1 MRDPRSPFSLQVL
14 SINNQVLPKMRNKK
28 IFNTNAIKEEN
39 PQTAPLIPISGKF
52 FTTNATKENHTKTRA
67 PFFQYCQS

>member
-1 MRDPRSPFSLQVL
+1 
-14 SINNQVLPKMRNKK
+14 MRNKK

-52 FTTNATKENHTKTRA
+52 FTTNATKENHTQTRA
-67 PFFQYCQS
+67 PFFQHCQS